1 MLKVLKFGGTSVG
14 SAERIKTV
22 KSLIEHA
29 ATTCDKVVVVVS
41 AMGGVTDALIDTAR
55 KAQLGDETYRDQLD
69 EIYYRHRKAAEELFT
84 AEQLKA
90 VQPFLKEQTRN
101 LENLLYGVLLIKE
114 LSARVLDTVMS
125 YGETVSAFVIAHYLK
140 HTLQIPAQ
148 HLDSKQLIKTDSNFG
163 AAAVQFEQTNARL
176 QQAVSGTGKG
186 VFVMGGFI
194 ASDHHN
200 VVTTLGRGGSD
211 YTAAIAGAAL
221 NASEIEIWTDVDG
234 VMTADPRK
242 VKKAFSLLQM
252 TYEEAMEM
260 SHFGAKVIHPPT
272 IQPALDKKIPLRIKN
287 TFNPGFPGTLI
298 TTQTPPDEHP
308 VKGIS
313 SIAQIALV
321 SLQGSGLIGVT
332 GIAGRLFSALAKKKV
347 NIILITQASSEHS
360 ISFAINPHDTHN
372 AQTAIAEEFLLE
384 MRANLIEQPTIET
397 GLSVVAVIGS
407 NMRNSAGVSGRMFR
421 ALGINGINI
430 RAIAQ
435 GSSELNI
442 STVISQSDVSK
453 ALNALHEAFFLSDT
467 KTAYLFMVGTG
478 LIGATLLQQIQRQ
491 QAHLLQTQSLE
502 LKLLAIANSKQ
513 MLFDEA
519 GIDLA
524 RWSELLESNGQKAD
538 LGALVAFMQRLN
550 LPNSIFADCTASP
563 MPVQHY
569 KNILSSNISIVTPN
583 KIANSGSYEN
593 YMTYRTISQKK
604 GGKFRYE
611 TNVGAGLPIIG
622 TLTDL
627 LKSGDEVLKIEAVL
641 SGSLSFIFNHFTPD
655 TPFSDVVRRAQE
667 LGYTEPDPRDDL
679 SGKDM
684 ARKVLILSR
693 EIGQAIELEDIA
705 IENIL
710 PDDCIK
716 APTVAGFYAALE
728 KHNPHFAQM
737 QQRAMQEGKKL
748 RFLATIDKHG
758 SSVSLQAVLPD
769 NPFYQLSG
777 SDNMIVFTTARY
789 HDRPLVVKGPGAGAE
804 VTAAGVFAEIISL
817 ANYLS

>member
-14 SAERIKTV
+14 AADRIEAV
-22 KSLIEHA
+22 KNIVSQSLQA
-29 ATTCDKVVVVVS
+29 CDRLVVIVS
-41 AMGGVTDALIDTAR
+41 AMGGVTDALIDTAQ
-55 KAQLGDETYRDQLD
+55 KAQAGNPAYKDQLD
-69 EIYYRHRKAAEELFT
+69 EIYYRHRKAAEALFNPET
-84 AEQLKA
+84 LTNI
-90 VQPFLKEQTRN
+90 QPYLREQTRN
-101 LENLLYGVLLIKE
+101 LENLLYGVSLIKE
-114 LSARVLDTVMS
+114 LSPRVLDTVMS
-125 YGETVSAFVIAHYLK
+125 YGETVSSYLIAQYFAHAM
-140 HTLQIPAQ
+140 PNVV
-148 HLDSKQLIKTDSNFG
+148 HLDARQLIKTDSHFGSAVVNFT
-163 AAAVQFEQTNARL
+163 QTNANL
-176 QQAVSGTGKG
+176 QQAIGNEGKG

-194 ASDHHN
+194 ATNPNN

-211 YTAAIAGAAL
+211 YTAAIVGAAL
-221 NASEIEIWTDVDG
+221 NAAEIEIWTDVDG

-242 VKKAFSLLQM
+242 VKKAFSLPQM

-272 IQPALDKKIPLRIKN
+272 IQPALDKQIPLRIRN
-287 TFNPGFPGTLI
+287 TFNPAFQGTFI
-298 TTQTPPDEHP
+298 STQIPPDEHP
-308 VKGIS
+308 VKGIT

-332 GIAGRLFSALAKKKV
+332 GIAGRLFSALARRKV

-360 ISFAINPHDTHN
+360 ISFAINPHDTQN
-372 AQTAIAEEFLLE
+372 AQEAIAEEFALE
-384 MRANLIEQPTIET
+384 MRGHLIEQPNIET

-407 NMRNSAGVSGRMFR
+407 NMRNSVGVSGLMFR

-442 STVISQSDVSK
+442 STVIGHTDVSK
-453 ALNALHEAFFLSDT
+453 ALNALHEAFFLSDS
-467 KTAYLFMVGTG
+467 KTLHLFVAGTG

-491 QAHLLQTQSLE
+491 YNYLLQTQSLE
-502 LKLLAIANSKQ
+502 VKLMAITNSRQ
-513 MLFDEA
+513 MLLSEE
-519 GIDLA
+519 GIELNQ
-524 RWSELLESNGQKAD
+524 WSELLETQGQIASLD
-538 LGALVAFMQRLN
+538 QFTHYMQHLN
-550 LPNSIFADCTASP
+550 LPNSVFADCTASP
-563 MPVQHY
+563 LPVQFY
-569 KNILSSNISIVTPN
+569 KVILGNNISIVTPN
-583 KIANSGSYEN
+583 KIANSG
-593 YMTYRTISQKK
+593 TYADYAAYRAISQKR
-604 GGKFRYE
+604 GGKFKYE

-641 SGSLSFIFNHFTPD
+641 SGSLSFIFNNFTPD
-655 TPFSDVVRRAQE
+655 TKFSDIVHRAQE

-684 ARKVLILSR
+684 ARKVLILAR
-693 EIGQAIELEDIA
+693 EIGQTIELDDIN

-710 PDDCIK
+710 PDDCIT
-716 APTVAGFYAALE
+716 APTIPDFYAALAQ
-728 KHNPHFAQM
+728 HNTHFAQL
-737 QQRAMQEGKKL
+737 QQKALQEGKKL
-748 RFLATIDKHG
+748 RFLATIDKQH
-758 SSVSLQAVLPD
+758 SSVSLQAVTPD

-804 VTAAGVFAEIISL
+804 VTAAGVFAEIIGL